1 MLSSLYFQLQRHG
14 VLEKNRYHLLFK
26 SGFPR
31 SPFGDSLQLVS
42 LLLVI
47 EL

>member
-1 MLSSLYFQLQRHG
+1 MNS
-14 VLEKNRYHLLFK
+14 YHLLFK

-31 SPFGDSLQLVS
+31 SLFGDSLQIVS
-42 LLLVI
+42 LLLVT